1 MNIQL
6 FLIKFGE
13 ESNKPIKNLVLTSLT
28 ITLVYTI
35 CSTIYK
41 KYAKGNDPWNRKG
54 FKKIPSPPERYP
66 YIGHMYSLGD
76 SPSTKLDKWH
86 VKHGPILHL
95 YMGIQHWIFVSDPVI
110 AHELMTRHGS
120 VTSDRSNHTF
130 AFEMFSKNGS
140 GISFNKY
147 GKKWKDSRSA
157 VLSILSVPYFDAVAG
172 TIESVADNACG
183 HLKKITENEGSV
195 DPLEYIQMATYHTMI
210 KAVLGKDVRSID
222 DTVLKDIIWITH
234 KLLRYASPEGDIES
248 FLPKFS
254 WFREQTQ
261 LKKDMKSFVELRDKV
276 YTDLIKEAVANNT
289 ECWITRAHARKSE
302 YNLNDNDLIVI
313 ASDLVSGGGENPCTS
328 LMWLF
333 AALSQYPDIH
343 KRVCAEIDNFVTE
356 NGRIPNFL
364 DRLDLPYTCALLKE
378 NLRFRNTS
386 NFGIPHRVTKDIE
399 ALGYFIPKD
408 SLIVSSMHAMH
419 MNSSVYN
426 NPYEYMPE
434 RFLGHTKTWAAESYG
449 KIDERFLFNFG
460 WGRRICP
467 GPYLAEMTIFIVAV
481 RILAQFHIEPTVDV
495 NGKPEFVDLNSFS
508 NKGFTFAP
516 TEYKVKFVPR
526 SNNNLPKDSV

>member
-1 MNIQL
+1 
-6 FLIKFGE
+6 
-13 ESNKPIKNLVLTSLT
+13 
-28 ITLVYTI
+28 
-35 CSTIYK
+35 
-41 KYAKGNDPWNRKG
+41 
-54 FKKIPSPPERYP
+54 
-66 YIGHMYSLGD
+66 
-76 SPSTKLDKWH
+76 
-86 VKHGPILHL
+86 
-95 YMGIQHWIFVSDPVI
+95 
-110 AHELMTRHGS
+110 
-120 VTSDRSNHTF
+120 
-130 AFEMFSKNGS
+130 
-140 GISFNKY
+140 
-147 GKKWKDSRSA
+147 
-157 VLSILSVPYFDAVAG
+157 
-172 TIESVADNACG
+172 
-183 HLKKITENEGSV
+183 
-195 DPLEYIQMATYHTMI
+195 
-210 KAVLGKDVRSID
+210 
-222 DTVLKDIIWITH
+222 
-234 KLLRYASPEGDIES
+234 
-248 FLPKFS
+248 
-254 WFREQTQ
+254 
-261 LKKDMKSFVELRDKV
+261 
-276 YTDLIKEAVANNT
+276 
-289 ECWITRAHARKSE
+289 
-302 YNLNDNDLIVI
+302 
-313 ASDLVSGGGENPCTS
+313 
-328 LMWLF
+328 MWLF

-434 RFLGHTKTWAAESYG
+434 RFLGHTKTWALSPT
-449 KIDERFLFNFG
+449 ERLMSDF
-460 WGRRICP
+460 
-467 GPYLAEMTIFIVAV
+467 YLILDGEDVSAQAEMTIFIVAV